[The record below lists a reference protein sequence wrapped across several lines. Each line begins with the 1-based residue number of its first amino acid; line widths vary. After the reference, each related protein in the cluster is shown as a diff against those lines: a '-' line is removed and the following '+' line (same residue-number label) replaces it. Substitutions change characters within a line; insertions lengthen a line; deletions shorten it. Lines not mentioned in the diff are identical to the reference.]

1 MSFGTPVFV
10 VTHDRIEALAL
21 SDFIL
26 VLNEGRVCQSGPAH
40 EVFTYPGNI
49 TVAHIVGVE
58 TVEPARVLRVVDG
71 LATVQVGRAEIV
83 ALAREVREGAVYCC
97 IRAEEVTLQK
107 GAAASTSTRNQL
119 PARIVSLTQEG
130 ALILVEFVKL
140 CGARALFRHFATL
153 PVIEIVTF
161 LEKSDGHPE

>member
-40 EVFTYPGNI
+40 EVFTHPGNI

-58 TVEPARVLRVVDG
+58 TSN
-71 LATVQVGRAEIV
+71 QRASCV
-83 ALAREVREGAVYCC
+83 SSMAWPQYKWDAQRLWR
-97 IRAEEVTLQK
+97 
-107 GAAASTSTRNQL
+107 L
-119 PARIVSLTQEG
+119 PAR
-130 ALILVEFVKL
+130 
-140 CGARALFRHFATL
+140 
-153 PVIEIVTF
+153 
-161 LEKSDGHPE
+161 

>member
-21 SDFIL
+21 ADFIL

-40 EVFTYPGNI
+40 EVFTHPDNI

-83 ALAREVREGAVYCC
+83 ALAREVREGAVYYC

-107 GAAASTSTRNQL
+107 GAAASTSARNQL

-140 CGARALFRHFATL
+140 WGSGTFQAFCHTASDRNRHI
-153 PVIEIVTF
+153 P
-161 LEKSDGHPE
+161 